1 MQLIKNNWDKQDI
14 LDLEDY
20 LFSLGN
26 LERAKQEN
34 KIINT
39 KQFVLSIH
47 IPELRVMAN
56 EIFKGNYISF
66 LDLNPSKYYEEYL
79 LYRGS
84 PSGTPRRVPRRGVPA
99 TGRCRRIPWQCRY
112 AQSSAAW
119 HWRRSCSVP
128 ECR

>member
-47 IPELRVMAN
+47 IP
-56 EIFKGNYISF
+56 
-66 LDLNPSKYYEEYL
+66 
-79 LYRGS
+79 
-84 PSGTPRRVPRRGVPA
+84 
-99 TGRCRRIPWQCRY
+99 
-112 AQSSAAW
+112 
-119 HWRRSCSVP
+119 
-128 ECR
+128 